1 DRPGDETSSGPAVLL
16 LAGCP
21 ASDASGLSAVAGLST
36 VSGPSAVS
44 VGISGADE
52 ESCGR
57 GGSSGAGRPGCAGGV
72 VVACDGQPPANASCA
87 RARRQRAARNDD
99 APGGVLASS
108 SPARGCSCVV
118 AVSVP

>member
-1 DRPGDETSSGPAVLL
+1 PAVLL

-57 GGSSGAGRPGCAGGV
+57 GESSGADRPGCAVGV
-72 VVACDGQPPANASCA
+72 VVDCVGQSSDNASCSM
-87 RARRQRAARNDD
+87 ARRSRAARNDD
-99 APGGVLASS
+99 TPGGVLASS